1 MVEEEFQN
9 VLRLNPDDTQAII
22 GIGEAYQGMER
33 WEDAE
38 YYYDL
43 ALRKD
48 PDNPALL
55 RNLGVVESYKGQ
67 YVISQEH
74 LNKALKIFC
83 PLN

>member
-38 YYYDL
+38 YYYGL

-55 RNLGVVESYKGQ
+55 RNLGVVIYRQGRTEEGQ
-67 YVISQEH
+67 E
-74 LNKALKIFC
+74 LFDRAKAGS
-83 PLN
+83 